1 MPPRRSLPSGS
12 VATGES
18 TRVPL
23 SRERVVD
30 AAIALADAEG
40 LEALSMRRLA
50 GELGVATMSLYN
62 HVADKAELQDAM
74 ADRIAGT
81 FTVEPAASWHQVVR
95 AWVGSTRAGLL
106 AHERLIP
113 VLLAPAR
120 GSVVVQRGRQVVDVL
135 VEGGMALDDAVYVVR
150 VAARYLAGAVLLD
163 SVARRGERPARR
175 ARLDEVFGRGLESLL
190 DGLGAELD
198 LPAEPA

>member
-1 MPPRRSLPSGS
+1 MPRRRSLPSGS

-81 FTVEPAASWHQVVR
+81 FTVEPATSWRQVVR
-95 AWVGSTRAGLL
+95 AWVDTTRAGLL

-113 VLLAPAR
+113 VLLAPVR

-135 VEGGMALDDAVYVVR
+135 VDGGMALDDAVYVVR

-175 ARLDEVFGRGLESLL
+175 ERLDEVFGRGLESLL

-198 LPAEPA
+198 LPAEPS